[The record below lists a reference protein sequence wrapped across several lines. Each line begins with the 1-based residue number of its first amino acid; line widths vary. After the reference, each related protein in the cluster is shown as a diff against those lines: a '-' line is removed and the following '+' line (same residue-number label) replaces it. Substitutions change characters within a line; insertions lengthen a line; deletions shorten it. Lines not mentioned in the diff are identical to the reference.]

1 MIIKELLPE
10 YIAKVR
16 QEFGEEGVNRFLEL
30 VQETGQQAIDDFL
43 EWRREAEKPK
53 PQEATPCRFGD
64 GPAIARFSL
73 DQGCVAFPDDRVQD
87 AVAGLLSVEGRRLG
101 VKFQG
106 RHQLGQLRIE
116 PDEDPLSQVGRGQF
130 GF

>member
-64 GPAIARFSL
+64 GPAIARFAL
-73 DQGCVAFPDDRVQD
+73 DQGCIAFPDDRVQD
-87 AVAGLLSVEGRRLG
+87 LCAYHCRKAQPLGSFEIIEDYLLDGGMTLVEW
-101 VKFQG
+101 
-106 RHQLGQLRIE
+106 
-116 PDEDPLSQVGRGQF
+116 LSM
-130 GF
+130 